1 MRFLRL
7 GLCLFL
13 AFSLFCAPSAEAKQT
28 AKAKAKPKA
37 TISTPSYTYAS
48 AFAAMD
54 KGQAGAVQTVL
65 ARGSDPVLN
74 KVLRAWLMA
83 QPGNTYGFDDLA
95 SFVTEN
101 PDWPNLKGILMIA
114 EQKLPLGAG
123 NEQIVNWFNAYPPLT
138 PVGFSRRMEALEA
151 VGHGRI
157 AENLIRN
164 RWIERD
170 FGAEEKSAFL
180 TRYGS
185 FLKLEDHYARLD
197 RLLWKND
204 PSGAKS
210 LYPYVDDSVRSLAEA
225 RLALAAQSGNAPAL
239 LAQVQTSWQR
249 DAGLLYEQLRWHRK
263 NGNTE
268 AAIEILL
275 NAPDS
280 LAHAEDWWMERH
292 IIIRRLMEQ
301 KDFRLAYRLAAKNG
315 LSTGFEFVQAEFLA
329 GWLALRFLQR
339 ADLAELHF
347 TKLLNE
353 ASSPISRARGYYWL
367 GRAHEAMGQHEKA
380 VQAYQS
386 AAALNTTF
394 YGQLAI
400 ARLETAPTIR
410 AVSEPPIPSHIRNK
424 FFARDS
430 VKATEKLYRMG
441 QTERARQFF
450 KAMTETAAQ
459 RVDFALLLELAYEL
473 QRPDWAINAAKAAN
487 QRNFIVTGAAYPVLS
502 MKIPTPPDRA
512 LTHALIRQES
522 LFKADAGS
530 SAGARGL
537 MQLMP
542 GTAKDVA
549 GKLGLPYSP
558 DKLTNPD
565 YNVKLGTYFIQKQID
580 NFDGSY
586 ILALAGYNAGPRR
599 VREWIDL
606 FGDPRTREVDP
617 VDWLELIPIYET
629 RNYVHRIMENL
640 QFYKARLAGGEVP
653 LTLLQDIKK

>member
-1 MRFLRL
+1 MRFAR
-7 GLCLFL
+7 LFL
-13 AFSLFCAPSAEAKQT
+13 CSALALSLFCAPSALAKT
-28 AKAKAKPKA
+28 PVKSKPKA
-37 TISTPSYTYAS
+37 APTYGYKE

-65 ARGSDPVLN
+65 SRGSDPVLN

-83 QPGNTYGFDDLA
+83 QPGNNYSFDDLA

-101 PDWPNLKGILMIA
+101 PEWPNLKSILMIA
-114 EQKLPLGAG
+114 EQKLPSNAS
-123 NEQIVNWFNAYPPLT
+123 NDQVVNWFNAYPPTT
-138 PVGFSRRMEALEA
+138 PTGFYRHMEALEA

-170 FGAEEKSAFL
+170 FGAEEKSTFL
-180 TRYGS
+180 ARYGS
-185 FLKLEDHYARLD
+185 LLRLEDHYARLD

-204 PSGAKS
+204 PAAARSM
-210 LYPYVDDSVRSLAEA
+210 YPYVDDGVQVLAEA
-225 RLALAAQSGNAPAL
+225 RLGLAAQSGNADSLVAK
-239 LAQVQTSWQR
+239 VSSHWQR
-249 DAGLLYEQLRWHRK
+249 DPGLLYERLRWRRK
-263 NGNTE
+263 NGDNE
-268 AAIEILL
+268 GAIEILL
-275 NAPDS
+275 NAPDH
-280 LAHAEDWWMERH
+280 LVRPEDWWMDRH

-301 KDFRLAYRLAAKNG
+301 KDFKLAYRLAAKNG
-315 LSTGFEFVQAEFLA
+315 LQTGFEFVQAEFLA
-329 GWLALRFLQR
+329 GWLALRALQR
-339 ADLAELHF
+339 ADLAAEHF
-347 TKLLNE
+347 QKILSE

-367 GRAHEAMGQHEKA
+367 GRAQEALGRSHEATQS
-380 VQAYQS
+380 YQS
-386 AAALNTTF
+386 ASVLNTTF

-400 ARLETAPTIR
+400 ARMEPTPTIK
-410 AVSEPPIPSHIRNK
+410 AASEPPIPAHVRHK
-424 FFARDS
+424 FFGRDS

-441 QTERARQFF
+441 QTERARIFF
-450 KAMTETAAQ
+450 KALTDYATQ

-473 QRPDWAINAAKAAN
+473 RRPDLAINAAKAAN
-487 QRNFIVTGAAYPVLS
+487 QKNFIVTGAAYPVLS
-502 MKIPTPPDRA
+502 MQIPTPPEKA

-549 GKLGLPYSP
+549 KKLGLSYSP
-558 DKLTNPD
+558 EKLTNPD
-565 YNVKLGTYFIQKQID
+565 YNVKLGTYFIQRQID

-606 FGDPRTREVDP
+606 FGDPRTREIDP

-629 RNYVHRIMENL
+629 RNYVQRIIENL
-640 QFYKARLAGGEVP
+640 QFYRSRLAGSEVP
-653 LTLLQDIKK
+653 LTILQDIKR